1 MSASTLYSALVEAG
15 LTVRT
20 YSDWDDRGY
29 SWAKGKPVGVMIH
42 HTAPPVP
49 FPPESLVGDKL
60 KANVNTKPDG
70 TVWLLAY
77 DACNY
82 SSGEG
87 SSVVLDE
94 VLSGEVPSANAN
106 ERQLDDDTNGNPYFW
121 NFENDHLGDGSPI
134 PEVQLDAIAVA
145 TAVVLDY
152 WGLPTTA
159 VISHAEWTARKSDPY
174 WNHDRRC
181 IEELRDRIGGVDD
194 MTPEERQWLYEIHQ
208 VISIARN
215 EDGAYVLKNSNSNLS
230 YWIRNLLAEKADLE
244 RLAAEI
250 KELIAVSGGTGGI
263 SPAGVDE
270 KIADH
275 TADTDAHHA

>member
-1 MSASTLYSALVEAG
+1 VTASNLYSALVSAG
-15 LTVRT
+15 LNVRT
-20 YSDWDDRGY
+20 YSDWDSRGY
-29 SWAKGKPVGVMIH
+29 SWSRGRPVGIMIH

-70 TVWLLAY
+70 TVWLLAFK
-77 DACNY
+77 ACNY

-94 VLSGEVPSANAN
+94 VLAGEVPPANAN
-106 ERQLDDDTNGNPYFW
+106 ERKLDDDTNGNPYFW
-121 NFENDHLGDGSPI
+121 NFENDHLGDGSAI

-145 TAVVLDY
+145 SAVCLDY
-152 WGLPTTA
+152 WGLPETA

-181 IEELRDRIGGVDD
+181 IEELRDRIAGGGD
-194 MTPEERQWLYEIHQ
+194 MTPEQAQQLYEIHQ
-208 VISIARN
+208 VISIAKN
-215 EDGAYVLKNSNSNLS
+215 DDGAYVLKNSNSNLS

-244 RLAAEI
+244 ALAAEI
-250 KELIAVSGGTGGI
+250 RDLIGSSGGTGGV
-263 SPAGVDE
+263 SSGEVDE
-270 KIADH
+270 RIAAH
-275 TADTDAHHA
+275 AADTDAHHD